1 MSQLADHTRDR
12 ELLYAT
18 LGGIQ
23 PVGTCLAW
31 VVGLTMCEALRL
43 TQRFDPKTSLIKRTF
58 VYFSLI
64 MSVALLS
71 LFLGLIY
78 RNAVVNYG
86 QYRKLLE
93 ITDIFRFDYMVT
105 RIVSSYFLSL
115 YGSFTILLGIH
126 PTCMSIVRRPWE
138 LVFSSTV
145 KAHECLGEAPGLTYY
160 SYDVW
165 HSELGKIKMWRIP
178 IIKVS
183 IGVLYLGVAGIFILR
198 IALVFLLVK
207 IPDSSLSVEVANL
220 QNKPYVFDPFT
231 SCGLNSSAVDHL
243 SRGQYVQVQYVS
255 SSIGVYVLRQHL
267 ILIEGAVLTFLKA
280 YDLVKSGAVKRVLAT
295 RDDLPRHIARI
306 VWGTDE
312 ALFDGTDTAF
322 LGIPCVACAK
332 QPFSLPLPAPNGV
345 SGTAYALSLAVVDA
359 PLPFANRSI
368 SAELHLF
375 GPIVA
380 ISAALDDMTLSSGEL
395 HCSLESNSTRETSQ
409 SILTSN
415 QGRKVYVTNQ
425 TSNLHRHHSSFADT
439 YYVPLRS
446 FKTPDVGRRK

>member
-105 RIVSSYFLSL
+105 RIA
-115 YGSFTILLGIH
+115 TLG
-126 PTCMSIVRRPWE
+126 
-138 LVFSSTV
+138 
-145 KAHECLGEAPGLTYY
+145 GLAYY
-160 SYDVW
+160 SYDVC
-165 HSELGKIKMWRIP
+165 HSDLGKIEMWKIP
-178 IIKVS
+178 VIKVF
-183 IGVLYLGVAGIFILR
+183 ICVLYLGVTGIFIGR
-198 IALVFLLVK
+198 ITLVFLMVK
-207 IPDSSLSVEVANL
+207 VPGASSHAEQWPTYRA
-220 QNKPYVFDPFT
+220 
-231 SCGLNSSAVDHL
+231 
-243 SRGQYVQVQYVS
+243 GQYVQVRYVS
-255 SSIGVYVLRQHL
+255 SSIGVHGFSWSFLCCLCQTAILPTVFDL
-267 ILIEGAVLTFLKA
+267 IAV
-280 YDLVKSGAVKRVLAT
+280 
-295 RDDLPRHIARI
+295 
-306 VWGTDE
+306 
-312 ALFDGTDTAF
+312 
-322 LGIPCVACAK
+322 
-332 QPFSLPLPAPNGV
+332 SLPTPNGV
-345 SGTAYALSLAVVDA
+345 SGTAYSLS
-359 PLPFANRSI
+359 SI

-380 ISAALDDMTLSSGEL
+380 ISAALDDMNVSSGEL
-395 HCSLESNSTRETSQ
+395 LCSLENTLTRETSQ
-409 SILTSN
+409 SMLASDR
-415 QGRKVYVTNQ
+415 GRKV
-425 TSNLHRHHSSFADT
+425 
-439 YYVPLRS
+439 S
-446 FKTPDVGRRK
+446 FKTPERGRRNYMT